1 MSVVDKTIRASEVW
15 NEIRKH
21 QQRKNQHQQREN
33 QGDMSRHVGLTEQKT
48 HCSKYLSL

>member
-1 MSVVDKTIRASEVW
+1 MSVVDKNIRASEVW

-21 QQRKNQHQQREN
+21 QQREN
-33 QGDMSRHVGLTEQKT
+33 QGDMSTHVGLTEQKT